1 MYYVTNHTQS
11 TYSLLSEY
19 ATGGEVMAPG
29 DVYSFYITLPEMF
42 NPIFIGLVFAAE
54 TRSVCPQV
62 VSPLCD
68 QQLTL
73 VLAVLATNLSFSPIL
88 ICLWPVMFVF

>member
-42 NPIFIGLVFAAE
+42 SGSRPIDDMFKDGLTIVSFVE
-54 TRSVCPQV
+54 TSLPNHIPEIVYV
-62 VSPLCD
+62 
-68 QQLTL
+68 
-73 VLAVLATNLSFSPIL
+73 
-88 ICLWPVMFVF
+88 